1 MISEQIGKKV
11 VNLPI
16 FLVSFFCSMF
26 FLTSF
31 AFFLSFSN
39 GGVRSGPLIRGMELD
54 LGVAPP
60 AGGGRWSM
68 LMTPPSTWGRLKGAP
83 RGSGGGLL
91 TRPGLLVVGA
101 EAWLST

>member
-1 MISEQIGKKV
+1 M
-11 VNLPI
+11 
-16 FLVSFFCSMF
+16 
-26 FLTSF
+26 
-31 AFFLSFSN
+31 
-39 GGVRSGPLIRGMELD
+39 IRGMELD

>member
-1 MISEQIGKKV
+1 
-11 VNLPI
+11 
-16 FLVSFFCSMF
+16 MF
-26 FLTSF
+26 FFTSF

-54 LGVAPP
+54 LAVAPP

-68 LMTPPSTWGRLKGAP
+68 LMTPPSTWGLLKGAP

-101 EAWLST
+101 EAWLSTYRGGGWAGR